1 MKYEKRTMR
10 TSEEEID
17 KREKTVGIRE
27 KRRKSRKREWKIK
40 EEATRKEKLINGRT
54 IDKSTKRNRG
64 SRREGNKQIME

>member
-1 MKYEKRTMR
+1 VKYEKRTMR